1 MIHLNKKLIPA
12 EFAVAISGG
21 VDSLAAAHFLQRIGY
36 KFKAIHY
43 NHNQRPQN
51 DSMQEACERFC
62 RDFKID
68 LIVGICNT
76 KVEKNVEDGLRK
88 ERLAFFE
95 EIGGTI
101 IQAQHLNDA
110 VESALSN
117 FIKGKGEHEPIP
129 QKTNFGK
136 FTIVRPFLRNP
147 KRKFENWIDR
157 HDLKGYVEADETNS
171 DTKYE
176 RNWLRNVIIPQ
187 IEERKGLEKV
197 VLKKFYL

>member
-1 MIHLNKKLIPA
+1 MIHLNKKLIPD

-21 VDSLAAAHFLQRIGY
+21 VDSLAAAHFLHRLNY

-51 DSMQEACERFC
+51 DKMQEACERFC

-88 ERLAFFE
+88 ERIKFFQ

-101 IQAQHLNDA
+101 IYAHHLNDA
-110 VESALSN
+110 VENYLSN
-117 FIKGKGEHEPIP
+117 CIKGKPEHEPIP
-129 QKTNFGK
+129 QKTNFGN
-136 FTIVRPFLRNP
+136 FTAIRPFLRNP
-147 KRKFENWIDR
+147 KIKFENWVDR
-157 HDLKGYVEADETNS
+157 HDLNSYVEADETNS
-171 DTKYE
+171 ENKYE

-187 IEERKGLEKV
+187 IEGRKGLEKV